1 MLQNCTMC
9 HQEKCTA
16 NDLQPCEFEGDDFH
30 DCLRYKVKNLN
41 TEFTQLR

>member
-1 MLQNCTMC
+1 MLHNCTMC

-16 NDLQPCEFEGDDFH
+16 NDLQLCEFKGDDFH